1 MPFIFV
7 IICFTE
13 VCRKCGIFINIKS
26 NGGNGN
32 EGYNW
37 GKSSIRK
44 AANQWKE
51 ALLKMRAGGV
61 DIVATYV
68 FWIHHEEKK
77 GEWDFSGSRDLRA
90 FLELCKRL
98 NMPVWLRIGP
108 WAHGE
113 CRNGGFPD
121 WLVEELGDN
130 GLGARPG
137 QEKQREA
144 RTNDELY
151 MKRLP
156 DGVERLCL
164 MVRPFLFLVD
174 M

>member
-51 ALLKMRAGGV
+51 ALLKMRAGGPS
-61 DIVATYV
+61 DKAEGI
-68 FWIHHEEKK
+68 
-77 GEWDFSGSRDLRA
+77 
-90 FLELCKRL
+90 
-98 NMPVWLRIGP
+98 
-108 WAHGE
+108 AH
-113 CRNGGFPD
+113 
-121 WLVEELGDN
+121 
-130 GLGARPG
+130 
-137 QEKQREA
+137 
-144 RTNDELY
+144 
-151 MKRLP
+151 MKALKS
-156 DGVERLCL
+156 LAL
-164 MVRPFLFLVD
+164 
-174 M
+174 